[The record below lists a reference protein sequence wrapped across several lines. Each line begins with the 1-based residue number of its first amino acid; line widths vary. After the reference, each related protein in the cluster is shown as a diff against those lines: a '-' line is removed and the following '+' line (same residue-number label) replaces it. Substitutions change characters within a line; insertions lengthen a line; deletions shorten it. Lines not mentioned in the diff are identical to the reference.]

1 MEDIKTKYLVEG
13 LLFASGEPLS
23 LNKISEILSIS
34 NEEIENSILELINDY
49 QNENRCFDIIKK
61 GNENQIFYQL
71 VTNKNT
77 SSVVQKLNNTVLE
90 GELTKGALEVLSI
103 VMYRSPL
110 NRAEID
116 DIRGVNSS
124 YILRAL
130 VLRGL
135 INRYQNPNRKN
146 EYLYEPSF
154 DLLKFLG
161 ITDASNLPDF
171 EKLHNFSLKEILKD
185 AIDNISNESESIAN
199 DIIDESVN
207 KEIVLDN

>member
-71 VTNKNT
+71 VTNKNI

-207 KEIVLDN
+207 EEIVLDN